1 MSNHTSGCNPR
12 FWTNRSNRM
21 RHDVDE
27 AYPVEIQE
35 QRKCKVYQ
43 SPLQQQSLK
52 DHSHYHRSPCRSKRE
67 RHVFCIFMVAELRAP
82 GRLARG
88 AQRGPNPESPL
99 LPLGAAPRAC
109 KPALCGI
116 AATAVLQRGGP
127 RTFSSTTAARRVLG
141 TLCLLIGLGCADSA
155 NWQIFLV
162 SGGGFAKDPCYSSA
176 WRAGARA
183 FGPAPASRRR
193 SSWEVA
199 GDEVAM
205 EAPDAAQ
212 QQHQAAWAQQQAAM
226 AAAAAAQQQ
235 AATVTAP
242 TQVEQAAMAA
252 AEHVASAA
260 SQQRRSEQLARLVQR
275 PDIYRPETRDQET
288 DQWVDWRFSFV
299 SYLGV
304 IDSKFAEEIEWVEAQ
319 AGTEKLM
326 ANMDL
331 QTQVRAREL
340 YAILLSFVRN
350 RPAKLVRAIPHNNG
364 YEAWRQ
370 LVVEMMPSSRQR
382 QLALVTQLTST
393 RLDPKQALGEQLGRY
408 EELIREYERVSGT
421 KYAEDLMISTLVSA
435 APPALQAQLHMALGE
450 DTTYRQVRDKVLL
463 YERST
468 AKWQSG
474 STLAMPSL
482 HSGTGP
488 VPMEVDRV
496 QDKGGK
502 KGKGKKGSPDQKGSK
517 GKPGKGKQ
525 QQKGKGKGNKAS
537 PECYACGKRGHY
549 ARDCWNPNPK
559 GKGKGQRVHQVEQT
573 EQQAPIPPSSS
584 ASSTSS
590 TAAPSVS
597 SAGQAAR
604 GVRLVRMVTPP
615 HAPILEV
622 YDMASDV
629 EEEAGFDFSVCA
641 VTFLKYKGAVA
652 AASKA
657 ATEGETRSSWT
668 QGPTPP

>member
-1 MSNHTSGCNPR
+1 
-12 FWTNRSNRM
+12 
-21 RHDVDE
+21 
-27 AYPVEIQE
+27 
-35 QRKCKVYQ
+35 
-43 SPLQQQSLK
+43 
-52 DHSHYHRSPCRSKRE
+52 
-67 RHVFCIFMVAELRAP
+67 
-82 GRLARG
+82 
-88 AQRGPNPESPL
+88 
-99 LPLGAAPRAC
+99 
-109 KPALCGI
+109 
-116 AATAVLQRGGP
+116 
-127 RTFSSTTAARRVLG
+127 
-141 TLCLLIGLGCADSA
+141 
-155 NWQIFLV
+155 
-162 SGGGFAKDPCYSSA
+162 
-176 WRAGARA
+176 
-183 FGPAPASRRR
+183 
-193 SSWEVA
+193 
-199 GDEVAM
+199 
-205 EAPDAAQ
+205 
-212 QQHQAAWAQQQAAM
+212 
-226 AAAAAAQQQ
+226 
-235 AATVTAP
+235 
-242 TQVEQAAMAA
+242 
-252 AEHVASAA
+252 
-260 SQQRRSEQLARLVQR
+260 
-275 PDIYRPETRDQET
+275 
-288 DQWVDWRFSFV
+288 
-299 SYLGV
+299 
-304 IDSKFAEEIEWVEAQ
+304 
-319 AGTEKLM
+319 
-326 ANMDL
+326 
-331 QTQVRAREL
+331 
-340 YAILLSFVRN
+340 
-350 RPAKLVRAIPHNNG
+350 
-364 YEAWRQ
+364 
-370 LVVEMMPSSRQR
+370 
-382 QLALVTQLTST
+382 
-393 RLDPKQALGEQLGRY
+393 
-408 EELIREYERVSGT
+408 
-421 KYAEDLMISTLVSA
+421 MISTLVSA

-622 YDMASDV
+622 YDMASDG